1 MKIDNG
7 SAIDRR
13 DFLKTSSLLIMA
25 VTASLSSCDN
35 DAERKDASPCVTS
48 EDILG
53 PYYKAGAPE
62 RQDIIP
68 AGNTTPP
75 LIIQGKVFSGCNEV
89 LQDAKVEIWNA
100 DEDGEYDLSEN
111 FIFRGSQQSSAD
123 GIYKFETIIPGRY
136 LNGATYRPSH
146 IHFRITAPGHAELIS
161 QVYFA
166 DDPFIDDDPWASDP
180 SAESRILTL
189 TKDDQNVDTVN
200 FDIHLSITA

>member
-7 SAIDRR
+7 SAIGRR
-13 DFLKTSSLLIMA
+13 DFLKASSMLVMA

-35 DAERKDASPCVTS
+35 DLDHNNDSPCVTS

-68 AGNTTPP
+68 IGNTTSP
-75 LIIQGKVFSGCNEV
+75 LIIQGKIYSGCNDM
-89 LQDAKVEIWNA
+89 LQGAKVEIWNA
-100 DEDGEYDLSEN
+100 NEDGEYDLSEN
-111 FIFRGSQQSSAD
+111 FIFRGSQLSSDD
-123 GIYKFETIIPGRY
+123 GSYKFQTIIPGRY
-136 LNGATYRPSH
+136 LNGSVYRPSH
-146 IHFRITAPGHAELIS
+146 IHFRITAPGHTELIS

-180 SAESRILTL
+180 RAESRILAL

-200 FDIHLSITA
+200 FDIHLSIIA